1 MSEQNDFPVA
11 SAFFFNKGWQVYP
24 FQRECWENIAEG
36 KSGLLNAPTGSG
48 KTLAIWMGMVD
59 KLQAE
64 QKFDNEGK
72 LKCIWIT
79 PLRALSKEIYRATS
93 AVQEELSLPYKVALR
108 TGDTSTADRKKQKN
122 TPPDLLI
129 TTPESLHVLFT
140 QKGYSKY
147 FESLEMIVIDEWHEL
162 VGNKRGILV
171 ELALSR
177 LKALRPDLMIWGV
190 SATIGNLKQSKK
202 ILLGNKDKHSVM
214 VTSTQQK
221 KLEIKTVF
229 PDDIDSLP
237 WAGHLGLKMVKKV
250 IEIIRSN
257 NSTLI
262 FTNTRGQAEMWY
274 KKIIQ
279 DEPDL
284 AGLLALHHGSLAM
297 ETRLWVEENLHENK
311 LKAVVCTSSLD
322 LGVDFRP
329 VDTVVQIGSAKGVAR
344 FMQRAGR
351 SGHHPE
357 ATSRIFFVPTNS
369 LEIIEGAAIR
379 QAIEDKV
386 LEDRIP
392 YVRSFDVLVQYLVS
406 LSIAEGF
413 SMEVF
418 HEVKSTHCFESMSD
432 EEWKKVL
439 QFITEGGSSLSAYTE
454 YKKVFKNEEGLYKIS
469 NSRIARRHR
478 MNIGAI
484 VSEALLNVKFKNGKK
499 LGVIEEYFISRLN
512 RGDSFWYAGK
522 NLVLM
527 NIKDM
532 DVIVRAGTGKG
543 GAIPSFMGGRMPLST
558 TLAKNIQDKIHQYSM
573 SNIGEDIELE
583 FLEPLFKLQAE
594 RSLVPKRNQLLIEK
608 HFLKDGC
615 HVCIFPFEGRFVHEG
630 MSTILAARIARIK
643 PITFSIAMND
653 YGFELLSDQDIPI
666 EEAIQAGCF
675 SSEGLYED
683 IQKTVNTIEL
693 ARRKFRDI
701 SVISGLVFNGFPSKQ
716 AKSKHLQASSRMFF
730 QVFEEFENDNLL
742 FKQAFDEALIFQ
754 LEYERLLKTFERI
767 EKQEISLTYPAQP
780 TPFSFP
786 IIVDGFNR
794 ERLSTE
800 DLAARIEKM
809 MKDAN

>member
-1 MSEQNDFPVA
+1 MIRKNEFSTA
-11 SAFFFNKGWQVYP
+11 TAYFFNKGWKVYP
-24 FQRECWENIAEG
+24 FQKECWEHIASQR
-36 KSGLLNAPTGSG
+36 SGLLNAPTGSG
-48 KTLAIWMGMVD
+48 KTLAIWMGLVD

-64 QKFDNEGK
+64 NKFDKKGK

-79 PLRALSKEIYRATS
+79 PLRALSKEIYRATQ
-93 AVQEELSLPYKVALR
+93 AVQDELELPYTVALR
-108 TGDTSTADRKKQKN
+108 TGDTSTAERKKQKEKA
-122 TPPDLLI
+122 PDLLI

-140 QKGYSKY
+140 QKSYSKY
-147 FESLEMIVIDEWHEL
+147 FENLEMIVIDEWHEL
-162 VGNKRGILV
+162 VGNKRGVLV

-177 LKALRPDLMIWGV
+177 LKAICPKLMIWGV
-190 SATIGNLKQSKK
+190 SATIGNLLESKK
-202 ILLGNKDKHSVM
+202 ILLGDKDKSAVM
-214 VTSTQQK
+214 VSSDQEKSLDIQ
-221 KLEIKTVF
+221 TVF
-229 PDDIDSLP
+229 PDDIETLP
-237 WAGHLGLKMVKKV
+237 WAGHLGLKMVAKV
-250 IEIIRSN
+250 IEIIEAN

-262 FTNTRGQAEMWY
+262 FTNTRGQAEVWY

-279 DEPDL
+279 EAPQL
-284 AGLLALHHGSLAM
+284 AGLLALHHGSLGM
-297 ETRLWVEENLHENK
+297 DTRLWVEENLHLNK

-329 VDTVVQIGSAKGVAR
+329 VDTVIQIGSAKGIAR

-369 LEIIEGAAIR
+369 LEIVEGAAIR
-379 QAIEDKV
+379 QAIKDKV

-406 LSIAEGF
+406 LSISEGF
-413 SMEVF
+413 GLEIF
-418 HEVKSTHCFESMSD
+418 HEIKGTHCFASMTE
-432 EEWKKVL
+432 EEWFKVL
-439 QFITEGGSSLSAYTE
+439 QFITEGGSSLGAYTE
-454 YKKVFKNEEGLYKIS
+454 FRKVYKDPKGVYRIS
-469 NSRIARRHR
+469 DQRIARRHR

-484 VSEALLNVKFKNGKK
+484 VSEALLNVKYKNGKK

-512 RGDSFWYAGK
+512 NGDSFWYTGR

-527 NIKDM
+527 HIKDM
-532 DVIVRAGTGKG
+532 DVIVRPGTGKG

-558 TLAKNIQDKIHQYSM
+558 TLAKNIQDKIHKFSM
-573 SNIGEDIELE
+573 GDIKDDAELK
-583 FLEPLFKLQAE
+583 FLAPLFELQAE
-594 RSLVPKRNQLLIEK
+594 RSIVPKQNQLLIEK
-608 HFLKDGC
+608 YFLKDGC
-615 HVCIFPFEGRFVHEG
+615 HLCIFPFEGRFVHEG

-666 EEAIQAGCF
+666 EEALQQDLF
-675 SSEGLYED
+675 SSKGLYED

-693 ARRKFRDI
+693 ARRKFRNI
-701 SVISGLVFNGFPSKQ
+701 SVISGLVFNGFPGKQ

-730 QVFEEFENDNLL
+730 QVFEEFEKDNLL

-754 LEYERLLKTFERI
+754 LEYARLLKTFERI
-767 EKQEISLTYPAQP
+767 EKQKIVLTYPAKP

-786 IIVDGFNR
+786 ILVDGFNR

-809 MKDAN
+809 M